1 MIKPHKNNT
10 EILKCNIAA
19 ENLAENLA
27 VVTTGNARLDGQ
39 ASDGPCQLCVLVG
52 AVSDKFLLIY
62 SMCVIRYI
70 NIRCVFVNLCYD
82 ASPNAAVAY

>member
-39 ASDGPCQLCVLVG
+39 A
-52 AVSDKFLLIY
+52 
-62 SMCVIRYI
+62 
-70 NIRCVFVNLCYD
+70 
-82 ASPNAAVAY
+82 